1 MFAFVNLELDVCVNI
16 SAVYM
21 LKCVN
26 IPVVYMLK
34 CVSIPAVSA
43 SFAASIIS

>member
-16 SAVYM
+16 SVVYM

-26 IPVVYMLK
+26 IPAVYMLK
-34 CVSIPAVSA
+34 CVSIPAVLP